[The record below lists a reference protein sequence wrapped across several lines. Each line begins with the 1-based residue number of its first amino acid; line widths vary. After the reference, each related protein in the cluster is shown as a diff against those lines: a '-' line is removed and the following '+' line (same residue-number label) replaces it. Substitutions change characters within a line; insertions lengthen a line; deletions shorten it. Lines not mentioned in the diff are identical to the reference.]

1 MYKVK
6 VENAC
11 RCFLKS
17 GFGEVTEFTT
27 QEEAKKEAE
36 YMIGIMRSNFC
47 QKHEFSLSEKFGDYN
62 IFIKPRTQRKISIAL
77 AKSSFVSIPNP
88 VDATF
93 NIVIFF

>member
-17 GFGEVTEFTT
+17 GFAEVVEFAT

-36 YMIGIMRSNFC
+36 YMIGVMKSTFC
-47 QKHEFSLSEKFGDYN
+47 QKHEFAMNEQFGDFTIY
-62 IFIKPRTQRKISIAL
+62 IKPRT
-77 AKSSFVSIPNP
+77 
-88 VDATF
+88 
-93 NIVIFF
+93 

>member
-17 GFGEVTEFTT
+17 GFGEVVEFAT

-36 YMIGIMRSNFC
+36 YMIGVMKSTFC
-47 QKHEFSLSEKFGDYN
+47 QKHEFAMNEQFGNFTIY
-62 IFIKPRTQRKISIAL
+62 IKPRT
-77 AKSSFVSIPNP
+77 
-88 VDATF
+88 
-93 NIVIFF
+93 